1 MDLRRPRE
9 WHGMHVTLYDNRR
22 AAQQI
27 NDSIIFSLFTG
38 AGTITWL
45 KLIWPLV
52 SDYRKM

>member
-1 MDLRRPRE
+1 MDLRRPKE
-9 WHGMHVTLYDNRR
+9 WHCMHVTLYDNRR